1 MGNSLSVIRVE
12 GDLGTRKT
20 RGNLPLPLFG
30 EDLRRLFVGA
40 QRATAKRFTI
50 TSGSTV
56 LIK

>member
-30 EDLRRLFVGA
+30 EDLRHLFVGA
-40 QRATAKRFTI
+40 QRATANALQLLPDLQY
-50 TSGSTV
+50 STD
-56 LIK
+56 